1 MVEDVETL
9 SDHRYIVM
17 DVIPRRNGTDNS
29 PRYDARDRGSVK
41 APRKLVISRMY
52 LNFLVAAAIAVSWA
66 DVPDEPVEDVELE
79 ATLF

>member
-17 DVIPRRNGTDNS
+17 DVVPRRNVTDDS
-29 PRYDARDRGSVK
+29 PRRDARDTGSVK
-41 APRKLVISRMY
+41 APRKLVISRMDPN
-52 LNFLVAAAIAVSWA
+52 LLAAVAIAESWA
-66 DVPDEPVEDVELE
+66 EVPDEPVEDVELE